1 MKQCF
6 TALVLFVC
14 LLGCT
19 RTIYTPVIQ
28 SRTVIDTVVAQ
39 LADSAMIRALFE
51 CDSAGNVLMTEL
63 HQVKGRMAEQSFDF
77 GDNEL
82 RVETRWKT
90 KVVDRFIEVRDTVSV
105 VQIQEVIRREAYIPS
120 LFKWC
125 FVVAL
130 FVVGWGVVK
139 ICARLR

>member
-1 MKQCF
+1 MKQWF
-6 TALVLFVC
+6 IALVFLMC

-90 KVVDRFIEVRDTVSV
+90 KIVDRFIEVRDTVSV
-105 VQIQEVIRREAYIPS
+105 VQIQEVIRREPYVPS
-120 LFKWC
+120 FFKWC

-130 FVVGWGVVK
+130 VVVGWGVVK
-139 ICARLR
+139 IFARIR